1 MYKRRICYKY
11 VEFLIGGG
19 FVQTLMVVLLSLIL
33 LIQIIAFFKK
43 GSTNI
48 DLNQFKIMFDNL
60 QNKLEGTFR
69 DEMSKNREENN
80 KLSFQNRQEMSQNIK
95 NMSDTINQ
103 QINSISNLQKDQLDL
118 VLKQLLELL
127 KTNSEG
133 LERIR
138 QSVENKLQQIQED
151 NNKKLEEMRA
161 TVDEKLHN
169 TLERRLGE
177 SFKNISERLEALYKQ
192 LGEMQSLN
200 SGINDLKRALTN
212 VKTRGIW
219 GEIQLANIIEE
230 IFTRDQYDVNV
241 ATKKGS
247 RDVVEFAIK
256 LPSKD
261 DTKKYIYLP
270 IDAKFPQEDYQRL
283 LDAQDLGD
291 KEAVDAARKQLET
304 RIKGEAKSI
313 FEKYIDPPNTTD
325 FAIMFLPTESLFAE
339 VVRNTGLIETL
350 QREYKVIITGPTTIT
365 ALLNSLQMGFRTLAI
380 EKRSSEVWQ
389 ILGAIKTEFGKF
401 AEILEKTQKKLQEA
415 SNSIEN
421 ATKKTRTIERKLKK
435 VEELPIEESQ
445 KLIEIDLED
454 EEETA

>member
-1 MYKRRICYKY
+1 
-11 VEFLIGGG
+11 
-19 FVQTLMVVLLSLIL
+19 MVVLLSLTL

-291 KEAVDAARKQLET
+291 KEVVDAARKQLEA

-435 VEELPIEESQ
+435 VEELPIEES
-445 KLIEIDLED
+445 KNIIDIELED

>member
-1 MYKRRICYKY
+1 LYKRRICYKY

>member
-48 DLNQFKIMFDNL
+48 DLNQFKVMFDNL

-291 KEAVDAARKQLET
+291 KEAVDTARKQLET

>member
-1 MYKRRICYKY
+1 
-11 VEFLIGGG
+11 
-19 FVQTLMVVLLSLIL
+19 VQTLMVVLLSLIL

>member
-1 MYKRRICYKY
+1 MI
-11 VEFLIGGG
+11 I
-19 FVQTLMVVLLSLIL
+19 LLSLIL
-33 LIQIIAFFKK
+33 LVQIIAFFKK
-43 GSTNI
+43 ENLKI
-48 DLNQFKIMFDNL
+48 DLNELKPMLDGL
-60 QNKLEGTFR
+60 QNKLESSFR

-80 KLSFQNRQEMSQNIK
+80 KLSSQNRQEISQNIK

-103 QINSISNLQKDQLDL
+103 QISSISNLQKDQLDL
-118 VLKQLLELL
+118 VVKQLLELL
-127 KTNSEG
+127 KTNSQG
-133 LERIR
+133 LEKIR
-138 QSVENKLQQIQED
+138 ESVENKLQLIQED

-291 KEAVDAARKQLET
+291 REAVESARKQLET

-313 FEKYIDPPNTTD
+313 YEKYIDPPNTTD

-350 QREYKVIITGPTTIT
+350 QREYKVIVTGPTTIT

-415 SNSIEN
+415 SSSIEN

-435 VEELPIEESQ
+435 VEELPIEESERIIG
-445 KLIEIDLED
+445 IETD
-454 EEETA
+454 EEEEAV

>member
-19 FVQTLMVVLLSLIL
+19 FVQTLMVVLLSLTL

-291 KEAVDAARKQLET
+291 KEVVDAARKQLEA

-435 VEELPIEESQ
+435 VEELPIEES
-445 KLIEIDLED
+445 KNIIDIELED

>member
-48 DLNQFKIMFDNL
+48 DLNQFKVMFDNL

-103 QINSISNLQKDQLDL
+103 QINSISNLQKDQLNL
-118 VLKQLLELL
+118 VVKQLLELL

>member
-1 MYKRRICYKY
+1 
-11 VEFLIGGG
+11 
-19 FVQTLMVVLLSLIL
+19 MVVLLSLIL

-80 KLSFQNRQEMSQNIK
+80 KLSFQNRQEISQNIK

-291 KEAVDAARKQLET
+291 KEAVDAARKQLEA

>member
-1 MYKRRICYKY
+1 MI
-11 VEFLIGGG
+11 I
-19 FVQTLMVVLLSLIL
+19 LLSLIL
-33 LIQIIAFFKK
+33 LVQFIAFFKK
-43 GSTNI
+43 EKFKI
-48 DLNQFKIMFDNL
+48 DLNELKPMFDGL
-60 QNKLEGTFR
+60 QNKLETSFR
-69 DEMSKNREENN
+69 DEMSRNREENN

-103 QINSISNLQKDQLDL
+103 QISSISNLQKDQLDL
-118 VLKQLLELL
+118 VVKQLLELL

-247 RDVVEFAIK
+247 RDMVEFAIK

-291 KEAVDAARKQLET
+291 REAVEAARKQLET

-339 VVRNTGLIETL
+339 VVRSTGLIETL
-350 QREYKVIITGPTTIT
+350 QRDYKVIVTGPTTIT

-435 VEELPIEESQ
+435 VEELPIEES
-445 KLIEIDLED
+445 KNIIDVELED

>member
-1 MYKRRICYKY
+1 LHKRRICYKY

-435 VEELPIEESQ
+435 VEELPIEESERIMG
-445 KLIEIDLED
+445 IEM
-454 EEETA
+454 EEEEEAV